1 MDAMIT
7 SPPQLGIPRMKLMM
21 QGVRGQTSCQNYEK
35 KKIHKYATYNRK
47 MYSKDAA
54 TKYTYTA
61 VLPDTSD

>member
-1 MDAMIT
+1 
-7 SPPQLGIPRMKLMM
+7 MM